1 MHRTALTLTLATR
14 RTLLASLLP
23 LLALVAAPVQAQA
36 YRWVDKNGT
45 VHYSD
50 QPVPGAERVDL
61 PSAQSY
67 KAPPAPPVRVTTT
80 PAAGAA
86 GSASAK
92 MTCAITSPAQDETF
106 PNDRS
111 VTISY
116 RGPEGYFANLYLNGA
131 RVDAQSAGT
140 SLIVSPIDRGTYQA
154 AVAFSNTGSGAEV
167 CRTPTVTFH
176 VRQPSLLSPARP
188 QQPRPT
194 PLPSRPAPAPR

>member
-1 MHRTALTLTLATR
+1 M
-14 RTLLASLLP
+14 LP
-23 LLALVAAPVQAQA
+23 ALVLGASIAHAQA

-61 PSAQSY
+61 PSAQGY
-67 KAPPAPPVRVTTT
+67 KAPPAPPVRVTTA
-80 PAAGAA
+80 PAAGAGGA
-86 GSASAK
+86 ASPK
-92 MTCAITSPAQDETF
+92 MTCAITSPVQDETF

-111 VTISY
+111 VTVSY

-140 SLIVSPIDRGTYQA
+140 SLVVTPIARGTYQA
-154 AVAFSNTGSGAEV
+154 AVGFSNTSSGAEV
-167 CRTPTVTFH
+167 CRTPTITFH

-188 QQPRPT
+188 AQPRPV
-194 PLPSRPAPAPR
+194 PLPAPR

>member
-1 MHRTALTLTLATR
+1 MHRKRFTLTRAGLIAPLA
-14 RTLLASLLP
+14 ALLP
-23 LLALVAAPVQAQA
+23 VLALHSSSAQAQA

-61 PSAQSY
+61 PPAQGY
-67 KAPPAPPVRVTTT
+67 KAPPAPPVRVTTA

-86 GSASAK
+86 STK

-111 VTISY
+111 VTVSY

-140 SLIVSPIDRGTYQA
+140 SLVVTPIARGTYQA
-154 AVAFSNTGSGAEV
+154 AVVFSNTGSGAEV

-188 QQPRPT
+188 AQPRPV
-194 PLPSRPAPAPR
+194 PLPAPR

>member
-1 MHRTALTLTLATR
+1 MHRKRFTLTSALR
-14 RTLLASLLP
+14 RTLLAVLPP
-23 LLALVAAPVQAQA
+23 LLALVAAPAHAQA

-80 PAAGAA
+80 PATGAA
-86 GSASAK
+86 GAASAK
-92 MTCAITSPAQDETF
+92 MTCAITSPVQDETF

-140 SLIVSPIDRGTYQA
+140 SLVVTPIARGSYQA
-154 AVAFSNTGSGAEV
+154 AVVFSNTGSGAEV

-176 VRQPSLLSPARP
+176 VRQPSLLNPARP
-188 QQPRPT
+188 TQPRPV
-194 PLPSRPAPAPR
+194 PLPAPPAPR